1 VLDAGGSVKAFQKQD
16 GAALVR
22 FEIAYGEAFA
32 ALALNR
38 SSRQVLQKAK
48 EKPAFM
54 QSLAELGDGPLFLER
69 GGQLIRDATG
79 GSVGAL
85 ASPATS
91 TRSMTSAPA
100 FMPVALAP
108 TRTAMAAKRPNL
120 KRNPPLRGG
129 REPEAASYL
138 PWEGPSLR
146 SKSPGSARSRGGD
159 CISLTM
165 EPVKGLRLSAVARR
179 AAAAD
184 QE

>member
-1 VLDAGGSVKAFQKQD
+1 VLDAGGRVKAFQKQD

-32 ALALNR
+32 ALALHR

-100 FMPVALAP
+100 FMPGARAD
-108 TRTAMAAKRPNL
+108 ADCH
-120 KRNPPLRGG
+120 GG
-129 REPEAASYL
+129 KTSQSQTES
-138 PWEGPSLR
+138 
-146 SKSPGSARSRGGD
+146 
-159 CISLTM
+159 
-165 EPVKGLRLSAVARR
+165 
-179 AAAAD
+179 AAAGRQGTRGCLISALGGP
-184 QE
+184 